1 MTVISGLF
9 SLHDR
14 VFESVERA
22 THGWLLPSAARL
34 TFAAVLLVYYWNSA
48 GTKLDGFGLSPN
60 AYVQIFPQQAEA
72 YGYDSSQFGLL
83 ATLIVWAG
91 ALAEFVLPA
100 LIVLGL
106 FTRLA
111 ALGMIGFIIVQSL
124 TDIYGHMADSSTI
137 GAFFDGVENARI
149 LDLRAFWVFV
159 LLYLVIKGGGLFS
172 LDRLLGR
179 R

>member
-1 MTVISGLF
+1 MTGLF

-14 VFESVERA
+14 VFEGVERL
-22 THGWLLPSAARL
+22 TRGWLLTSLARL
-34 TFAAVLLVYYWNSA
+34 TFAAVLLVYFWNSA
-48 GTKLDGFGLSPN
+48 GTKLDGFGLSTG
-60 AYVQIFPQQAEA
+60 AFVQIFPHQAEA
-72 YGYDSSQFGLL
+72 YGYDMSKFGLL

-91 ALAEFVLPA
+91 TLAEFVLPA

-124 TDIYGHMADSSTI
+124 TDIYGHMADSATI

-149 LDLRAFWVFV
+149 LDLRTFWVFV
-159 LLYLVIKGGGLFS
+159 LLYLVIKGGGMLS
-172 LDRLLGR
+172 LDRLIGR